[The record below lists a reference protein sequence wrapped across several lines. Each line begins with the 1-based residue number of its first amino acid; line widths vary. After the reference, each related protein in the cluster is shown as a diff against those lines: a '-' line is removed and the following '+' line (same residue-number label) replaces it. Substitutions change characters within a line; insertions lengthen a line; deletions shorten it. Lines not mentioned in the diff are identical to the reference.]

1 MSRYKIKILSLQ
13 GVTLYYTISEYKI
26 IEGDFITFLDEKTGR
41 KKTFHASRCELEEI
55 NEWKFMMKPPLYL
68 MPYIVR

>member
-1 MSRYKIKILSLQ
+1 MQ

-55 NEWKFMMKPPLYL
+55 NE
-68 MPYIVR
+68 